1 MVHLVL
7 IRHGQSEWNRQNKFT
22 GWVDIDLSDQ
32 GKKEAKIAGEL
43 INNENLK
50 FDYYFSSFQKR
61 AINTLK
67 LILETTRDEN
77 LEFEEAWQLN
87 ERHYGVLTGLN
98 KEEMKKKLGEK
109 KIHKFRRSW
118 SSKPENLDR
127 KNAYHPLNIAKYKNI
142 PKVNIPDSESLED
155 TYNRVIPYF
164 KSKILS
170 LLKLEKK
177 ILVAAHG
184 NSIRALCK
192 YLFKISNEDI
202 SNLEIP
208 TGNPLF
214 INFDKNLNVTKARYL
229 DETRAKKLLITN

>member
-7 IRHGQSEWNRQNKFT
+7 IRHGQSEWNSQNKFT

-43 INNENLK
+43 INNESLK
-50 FDYYFSSFQKR
+50 FDYYFSSYQKR

-67 LILETTRDEN
+67 LILETTKIEN
-77 LEFEEAWQLN
+77 LKFEEAWQLN
-87 ERHYGVLTGLN
+87 ERHYGALTGLN
-98 KEEMKKKLGEK
+98 KDEMKKKLGEK
-109 KIHKFRRSW
+109 KIYEFRRSW
-118 SSKPENLDR
+118 SLKPENLD
-127 KNAYHPLNIAKYKNI
+127 KNNAYHPLNIEKYKNI
-142 PKVNIPDSESLED
+142 PKINIPNSESLED

-164 KSKILS
+164 EDKILK
-170 LLKLEKK
+170 LLKLKKK

-208 TGNPLF
+208 TGNPLV
-214 INFDKNLNVTKARYL
+214 INFDKNLNVIEARYL
-229 DETRAKKLLITN
+229 DVTRAKKLLFTN

>member
-7 IRHGQSEWNRQNKFT
+7 IRHGQSEWNSQNKFT

-43 INNENLK
+43 INNESLK
-50 FDYYFSSFQKR
+50 FDYYFSSYQKR

-67 LILETTRDEN
+67 LILETTKIEN
-77 LEFEEAWQLN
+77 LKFEEAWQLN
-87 ERHYGVLTGLN
+87 ERHYGALTGLN
-98 KEEMKKKLGEK
+98 KDEMKKKLGEK
-109 KIHKFRRSW
+109 KIYEFRRSW
-118 SSKPENLDR
+118 SLKPENLD
-127 KNAYHPLNIAKYKNI
+127 KNNAYHPLNIEKYKNI
-142 PKVNIPDSESLED
+142 PKINIPDSESLED

-164 KSKILS
+164 EDKILK
-170 LLKLEKK
+170 LLKLKKK

-208 TGNPLF
+208 TGNPLV
-214 INFDKNLNVTKARYL
+214 INFDKSLNVIEARYL
-229 DETRAKKLLITN
+229 DVTRAKKLLFTN

>member
-7 IRHGQSEWNRQNKFT
+7 IRHGQSEWNSQNKFT
-22 GWVDIDLSDQ
+22 GWVDIDLSDK
-32 GKKEAKIAGEL
+32 GKKEAKTAGEL
-43 INNENLK
+43 IINENLK

-67 LILETTRDEN
+67 LIHETIGVKN
-77 LEFEEAWQLN
+77 IKFEEAWQLN
-87 ERHYGVLTGLN
+87 ERHYGALTGLN

-109 KIHKFRRSW
+109 KIHEFRRSW
-118 SSKPENLDR
+118 SLKPENLD
-127 KNAYHPLNIAKYKNI
+127 KNNAYHPLNIDKYKNI
-142 PKVNIPDSESLED
+142 PKKNIPDTESLED

-164 KSKILS
+164 ESKILK
-170 LLKLEKK
+170 LLKLEKS

-192 YLFKISNEDI
+192 YLFKISNENI

-208 TGNPLF
+208 TGNPLV
-214 INFDKNLNVTKARYL
+214 IDFDKSLKVIKARYL
-229 DETRAKKLLITN
+229 DEARAKKLLFSN

>member
-7 IRHGQSEWNRQNKFT
+7 IRHGQSEWNSQNKFT

-43 INNENLK
+43 INNESLK
-50 FDYYFSSFQKR
+50 FDYYFSSYQKR

-67 LILETTRDEN
+67 LILETTKIEN
-77 LEFEEAWQLN
+77 LKFEEAWQLN
-87 ERHYGVLTGLN
+87 ERHYGALTGLN
-98 KEEMKKKLGEK
+98 KDEMKKKLGEK
-109 KIHKFRRSW
+109 KIYKFRRSW
-118 SSKPENLDR
+118 SLKPENLDK
-127 KNAYHPLNIAKYKNI
+127 KNAYHPLNIEKYKNI
-142 PKVNIPDSESLED
+142 PKINIPNSESLED

-164 KSKILS
+164 EDKILK
-170 LLKLEKK
+170 LIKLKKK

-208 TGNPLF
+208 TGNPLV
-214 INFDKNLNVTKARYL
+214 INFDKNLNVIEARYL
-229 DETRAKKLLITN
+229 DVTRAKKLLFTN

>member
-208 TGNPLF
+208 TGNPLV
-214 INFDKNLNVTKARYL
+214 INFDKSLNVIEARYL
-229 DETRAKKLLITN
+229 DVTRAKKLLFTN